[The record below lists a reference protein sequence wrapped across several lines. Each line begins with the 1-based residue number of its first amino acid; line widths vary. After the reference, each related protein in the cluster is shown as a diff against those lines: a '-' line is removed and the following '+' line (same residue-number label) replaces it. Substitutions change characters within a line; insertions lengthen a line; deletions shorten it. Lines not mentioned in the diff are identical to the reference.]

1 MMPRRRHASAHMAI
15 NHERWLVSYAD
26 FITLLF
32 AFFVVMYSVSQV
44 SEEKYRVLSDT
55 LMSSFKFQNQTLN
68 PIQVGEPSRSP
79 HASAIDTKSPAT
91 GEQPGNGAFDRQV
104 DLPHMAEQLRETFGD
119 LINRDWVSV
128 TANEDWLEIAL
139 KSQLLFGSAS
149 AEPNEDARLIF
160 TELANVL
167 RQTENPVQVE
177 GHTDNDPIVTDRYP
191 SNWELSAARAS
202 AAVKLLAEAGIDSR
216 RLAAVGYGEFQPIA
230 DNSTEAGRSQNRR
243 VAIMVAR
250 TPMNR
255 PVRNIDEANL
265 VFSSPTTEP
274 ESQVID
280 GEASTADEVDLPT
293 TANGLRAIKL
303 KSGGLLFTSD
313 PDRLRDAQNTEAD
326 QQQ

>member
-1 MMPRRRHASAHMAI
+1 MARRRHANAHMAI

-55 LMSSFKFQNQTLN
+55 LVSSFRFQNQTLN
-68 PIQVGEPSRSP
+68 PIQVGDPSRSSDG
-79 HASAIDTKSPAT
+79 SAIETTPSKT
-91 GEQPGNGAFDRQV
+91 GDQPGNGAFDRQV

-128 TANEDWLEIAL
+128 TANEDWLEIEL

-149 AEPNEDARLIF
+149 AEPNEDAQIIF
-160 TELANVL
+160 TEVARVL
-167 RQTENPVQVE
+167 SQTDNPVQVE
-177 GHTDNDPIVTDRYP
+177 GHTDNAPIITDRYP

-202 AAVKLLAEAGIDSR
+202 AAVKLLADAGVESK

-250 TPMNR
+250 TAINR
-255 PVRNIDEANL
+255 PLRSIDDAQLKRQE
-265 VFSSPTTEP
+265 V
-274 ESQVID
+274 
-280 GEASTADEVDLPT
+280 STADQTVLNQVGEDNAEPT
-293 TANGLRAIKL
+293 AAPSTASGLRAIKL

-313 PDRLRDAQNTEAD
+313 PERIREAQNTEAE

>member
-1 MMPRRRHASAHMAI
+1 VARRKHASAHMAI

-79 HASAIDTKSPAT
+79 EASAIDTQTPET

-119 LINRDWVSV
+119 LINREWVSV
-128 TANEDWLEIAL
+128 TANEDWLEIEL

-149 AEPNEDARLIF
+149 AEPNEDARVIF
-160 TELANVL
+160 TELARVL
-167 RQTENPVQVE
+167 GQADNPVQVE

-202 AAVKLLAEAGIDSR
+202 AAVKLLAESGVDSR

-250 TPMNR
+250 APINR
-255 PVRNIDEANL
+255 PVRNLADANI
-265 VFSSPTTEP
+265 EP
-274 ESQVID
+274 RPAQPEEDRQPEVSESQQT
-280 GEASTADEVDLPT
+280 GPEEPPATS
-293 TANGLRAIKL
+293 NGLRAIKL

-313 PDRLRDAQNTEAD
+313 PERIREAQDPEAD